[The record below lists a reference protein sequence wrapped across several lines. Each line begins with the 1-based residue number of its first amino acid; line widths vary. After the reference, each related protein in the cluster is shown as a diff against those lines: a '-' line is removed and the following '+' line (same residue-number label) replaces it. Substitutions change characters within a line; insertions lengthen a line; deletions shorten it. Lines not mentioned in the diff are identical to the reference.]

1 MPINGIAVGSVAV
14 GSLLIWSGVK
24 GWNLTATIG
33 QVITG
38 KVPSGSNVYP
48 LANAGDGTSG
58 GGVTATGSALLTD
71 FQKYNGH
78 QYVYGG
84 APGKSGTNGWD
95 CSSSINWVVGHDANH
110 AIPGYAAGQY
120 DGSVHGPPTGSWGIW
135 PGLQHVSPSNAQPG
149 DIIVWTGH
157 MAMFVSGNLQAAL
170 NGNPG
175 AAQMFSAL
183 DTAEGTKQSTIEG
196 NGPLMCVGRLT

>member
-1 MPINGIAVGSVAV
+1 MPFNGIAVGSVAI
-14 GSLLIWSGVK
+14 GSLLIWSGIK

-38 KVPSGSNVYP
+38 KVPSGTDE
-48 LANAGDGTSG
+48 NALVNASGGTSG
-58 GGVTATGSALLTD
+58 SGTTATGSALLTE
-71 FQKYNGH
+71 FQKFNGH

-84 APGKSGTNGWD
+84 APGKDGTNGWD
-95 CSSSINWVVGHDANH
+95 CSSSINWVVGVYFKH

-135 PGLQHVSPSNAQPG
+135 PGLQHVNPANAEPG

-196 NGPLMCVGRLT
+196 NGPLMCVGRLS